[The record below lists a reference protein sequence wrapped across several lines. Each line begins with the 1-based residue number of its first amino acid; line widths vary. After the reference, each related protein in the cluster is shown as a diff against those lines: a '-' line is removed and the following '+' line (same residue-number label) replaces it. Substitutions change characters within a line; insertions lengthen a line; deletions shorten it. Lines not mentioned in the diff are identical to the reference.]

1 MATHRVPQEH
11 AGSRRF
17 LVYGGVP
24 VVVVALAVAAFTL
37 FVGDTAASLERDSD
51 LCPVADSQIAERAVL
66 LLDLRKPL
74 GVQGRRH
81 LGESLDRVASEL
93 AANGELR
100 VFALSGASAAPRQSI
115 DRLCKPF
122 DQGALAGTPAGRS
135 GCDAL
140 PAELAERDAAVRFC
154 SRHGILQGMVEG
166 MAAQRI
172 AAPVANAYL
181 VEAIEE
187 TSLEFAQ
194 AAGPKSFYLFSD
206 MIQHARWYSQAER
219 GPAGL
224 SFSEFDR
231 LRSAQDA
238 TVGPRPAPLRDIDV
252 TIFYVPRSGV
262 TEGAE
267 GRGLHKRFWQEYM
280 ADAFGAA
287 PVFHE
292 LPATAAYAV
301 TPLFGQPTDSEAA
314 VLERERLAQERQEA
328 ERLLAEVGR
337 ERAALEEARRT
348 ALRQA
353 EAAREAQ
360 QQRER
365 ELAEAAAAE
374 DVSAAATEDIK
385 AAAVDTPAATTP
397 PPLQVAGTAPEAVQS
412 PGSIDLAA
420 EPEQS
425 ADATSLDAPVEGALP
440 PDPAAPELPLADL
453 DIAAA
458 GTSNPACPPRL
469 KRRFVGVEPEFPR
482 SPRARYANATMV
494 VRFLVDEEGR
504 TVDSAVEVV
513 RDESAARPEVFF
525 DQFADSA
532 RDLVTRW
539 EFDFEE
545 DEACTRRQQ
554 MTTQFEFAYR

>member
-1 MATHRVPQEH
+1 MPQEH

-24 VVVVALAVAAFTL
+24 VVVALAVAAFTL
-37 FVGDTAASLERDSD
+37 FVRDTAASLERDSD

-81 LGESLDRVASEL
+81 LRESLGRVASEL
-93 AANGELR
+93 AANGEIR
-100 VFALSGASAAPRQSI
+100 VFALSGAPAAPRQSI

-122 DQGALAGTPAGRS
+122 DQRALAGTPAGRS

-166 MAAQRI
+166 MVAQRT
-172 AAPVANAYL
+172 AVPVANAYL

-224 SFSEFDR
+224 SFGEFDR

-238 TVGPRPAPLRDIDV
+238 TVGPRPAPPRDVDV

-328 ERLLAEVGR
+328 ERLLAEVER
-337 ERAALEEARRT
+337 ERAALEEARRA

-360 QQRER
+360 HQRER
-365 ELAEAAAAE
+365 EFAEAAAAE
-374 DVSAAATEDIK
+374 DVSAAANE
-385 AAAVDTPAATTP
+385 AAADTPAATAP

-420 EPEQS
+420 ERRQS
-425 ADATSLDAPVEGALP
+425 ADATSLGAPVRGALP

-453 DIAAA
+453 DVAAA
-458 GTSNPACPPRL
+458 PSADATCPPHL

-504 TVDSAVEVV
+504 TVDGAVEIV
-513 RDESAARPEVFF
+513 RGESAARPEVFF
-525 DQFADSA
+525 DSFAESA

-545 DEACTRRQQ
+545 TGACTRRQQ

>member
-1 MATHRVPQEH
+1 MATHRVPQER

-17 LVYGGVP
+17 LVYAGVP
-24 VVVVALAVAAFTL
+24 VVVALAVAAFTL
-37 FVGDTAASLERDSD
+37 FVDDTAATLERDSD

-81 LGESLDRVASEL
+81 LGESLDRVVSEL

-140 PAELAERDAAVRFC
+140 PADLAERDAAVRFC
-154 SRHGILQGMVEG
+154 SRLGILQGMVEG
-166 MAAQRI
+166 MAAQRT

-187 TSLEFAQ
+187 TILEFAQ

-267 GRGLHKRFWQEYM
+267 GRGLHKRFWQEYV
-280 ADAFGAA
+280 ANAFGAA
-287 PVFHE
+287 PLFHE

-328 ERLLAEVGR
+328 ERLLAEVER
-337 ERAALEEARRT
+337 ERAALEEARRA

-365 ELAEAAAAE
+365 ELAEAAAE
-374 DVSAAATEDIK
+374 DVSAAATENVE
-385 AAAVDTPAATTP
+385 AAAADTPAATTP

-412 PGSIDLAA
+412 PGSIDLPA

-425 ADATSLDAPVEGALP
+425 ADATSLDAPVGGALP

-458 GTSNPACPPRL
+458 GASNPACPPRL

-504 TVDSAVEVV
+504 TVDGAVEIV
-513 RDESAARPEVFF
+513 RGESAARPEVFF
-525 DQFADSA
+525 DSFAESA

-545 DEACTRRQQ
+545 TEACTRRQE

>member
-1 MATHRVPQEH
+1 MPQEH

-37 FVGDTAASLERDSD
+37 FVDDTAATLERDSD

-122 DQGALAGTPAGRS
+122 DQGALAEAPAGGN

-154 SRHGILQGMVEG
+154 SRLGILQGMVEG
-166 MAAQRI
+166 MAAQQT

-194 AAGPKSFYLFSD
+194 AEGPKSFYLFSD

-280 ADAFGAA
+280 ADAFSAA

-328 ERLLAEVGR
+328 ERLLAEVER
-337 ERAALEEARRT
+337 ERAALDEARRT

-374 DVSAAATEDIK
+374 NASAAATE
-385 AAAVDTPAATTP
+385 AAADTPAATAP

-420 EPEQS
+420 EPGQS
-425 ADATSLDAPVEGALP
+425 ASLDAPVEGALP
-440 PDPAAPELPLADL
+440 PDPAAPESPLADL
-453 DIAAA
+453 DVAPAA
-458 GTSNPACPPRL
+458 TSNATCPPRL

-482 SPRARYANATMV
+482 SPRARYASATMV

-504 TVDSAVEVV
+504 TVDSAVEVA
-513 RDESAARPEVFF
+513 RDESAVTPEVFF
-525 DQFADSA
+525 DSFAESA

-545 DEACTRRQQ
+545 TEACTRRQQ